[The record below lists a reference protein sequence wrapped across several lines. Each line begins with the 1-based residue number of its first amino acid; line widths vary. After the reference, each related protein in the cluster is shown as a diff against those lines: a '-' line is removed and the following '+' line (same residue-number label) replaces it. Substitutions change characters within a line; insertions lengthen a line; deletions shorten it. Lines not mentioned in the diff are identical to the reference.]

1 MSNNIFSIFE
11 KSSKIST
18 ISTGILNEGLRPGE
32 LCKKDVV
39 ALDDSKQRT
48 IQHQFDAYVK
58 KALRG
63 EVNDHK
69 SELAR
74 LSSHETLFSELPDGM
89 LESLCT
95 YDMMSIRVSSIA
107 LAQRVKA

>member
-39 ALDDSKQRT
+39 ALDDSKQ
-48 IQHQFDAYVK
+48 
-58 KALRG
+58 
-63 EVNDHK
+63 
-69 SELAR
+69 
-74 LSSHETLFSELPDGM
+74 
-89 LESLCT
+89 
-95 YDMMSIRVSSIA
+95 
-107 LAQRVKA
+107 